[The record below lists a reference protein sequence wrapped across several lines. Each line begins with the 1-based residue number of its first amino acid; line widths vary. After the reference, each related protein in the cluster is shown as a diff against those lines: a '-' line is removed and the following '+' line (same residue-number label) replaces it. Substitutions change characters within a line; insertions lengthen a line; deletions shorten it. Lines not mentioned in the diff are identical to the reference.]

1 MFDSRD
7 VIRRQRKLSEIPLGA
22 RDTSE
27 RASAASRP
35 AARVTTTVAAG
46 GQGIAGAAERR
57 PAAVPRPRD
66 DAADA
71 RAHHGRRR
79 GAAARP
85 PVGRAP
91 AILLAERLAS
101 IAAEANEAAGAA
113 DGAHSLVEECDVDG
127 LTASRA
133 AALLALPEGAL
144 LAGAD
149 GVDACWRELGGQL
162 APHCAEHALIVE
174 FLRRHHAVVAESSRA
189 LLRLLQTALRENAAL
204 ASRTDESLLGTFQA
218 YVDAA
223 LAETAEMLPPGGARR
238 PRGRGVGGRVGGG
251 VTFSVTAWEIFHPLP
266 APSPPSPARRLLPPR
281 GLAANRGHL
290 PQFAFDCTI
299 ASPRRPASSKLFSI
313 SVSSLGGKP
322 ALSVNAM
329 PGVSVAT
336 CALISLTVWLLF
348 AFTTLREPSARRI
361 CSRAGARRESELRGV
376 NTSGARI
383 SAHLQR
389 RGRLALVDAQL
400 GRIADGRR
408 RRARRGAAAGVVA
421 HAAPLAREGLARR
434 RRRLVR
440 LAALVDE
447 VDVGVGVAELRR
459 HPPRVD
465 GLEER
470 RVGGVVGGAQRAV
483 VDGEAVLP
491 EGDCVRLRL
500 LRRRRALVRLAAQRL
515 AAPRERLRPARLLGL
530 PLVLALRP
538 SRLARAS

>member
-1 MFDSRD
+1 
-7 VIRRQRKLSEIPLGA
+7 
-22 RDTSE
+22 
-27 RASAASRP
+27 
-35 AARVTTTVAAG
+35 
-46 GQGIAGAAERR
+46 
-57 PAAVPRPRD
+57 
-66 DAADA
+66 
-71 RAHHGRRR
+71 
-79 GAAARP
+79 
-85 PVGRAP
+85 
-91 AILLAERLAS
+91 
-101 IAAEANEAAGAA
+101 
-113 DGAHSLVEECDVDG
+113 
-127 LTASRA
+127 
-133 AALLALPEGAL
+133 
-144 LAGAD
+144 
-149 GVDACWRELGGQL
+149 
-162 APHCAEHALIVE
+162 
-174 FLRRHHAVVAESSRA
+174 
-189 LLRLLQTALRENAAL
+189 
-204 ASRTDESLLGTFQA
+204 
-218 YVDAA
+218 
-223 LAETAEMLPPGGARR
+223 
-238 PRGRGVGGRVGGG
+238 
-251 VTFSVTAWEIFHPLP
+251 
-266 APSPPSPARRLLPPR
+266 
-281 GLAANRGHL
+281 
-290 PQFAFDCTI
+290 
-299 ASPRRPASSKLFSI
+299 
-313 SVSSLGGKP
+313 
-322 ALSVNAM
+322 
-329 PGVSVAT
+329 
-336 CALISLTVWLLF
+336 LF

-530 PLVLALRP
+530 PLVLALRAHLV
-538 SRLARAS
+538 SRALHEVARVEDLLAAAATVLALAAGVVRLALVIVVALLRVVEGDDRHSVARLQRDS

>member
-1 MFDSRD
+1 M
-7 VIRRQRKLSEIPLGA
+7 
-22 RDTSE
+22 
-27 RASAASRP
+27 
-35 AARVTTTVAAG
+35 
-46 GQGIAGAAERR
+46 
-57 PAAVPRPRD
+57 
-66 DAADA
+66 
-71 RAHHGRRR
+71 
-79 GAAARP
+79 
-85 PVGRAP
+85 
-91 AILLAERLAS
+91 
-101 IAAEANEAAGAA
+101 
-113 DGAHSLVEECDVDG
+113 
-127 LTASRA
+127 
-133 AALLALPEGAL
+133 
-144 LAGAD
+144 
-149 GVDACWRELGGQL
+149 
-162 APHCAEHALIVE
+162 
-174 FLRRHHAVVAESSRA
+174 
-189 LLRLLQTALRENAAL
+189 
-204 ASRTDESLLGTFQA
+204 
-218 YVDAA
+218 
-223 LAETAEMLPPGGARR
+223 
-238 PRGRGVGGRVGGG
+238 
-251 VTFSVTAWEIFHPLP
+251 
-266 APSPPSPARRLLPPR
+266 
-281 GLAANRGHL
+281 
-290 PQFAFDCTI
+290 
-299 ASPRRPASSKLFSI
+299 
-313 SVSSLGGKP
+313 SSLGGKP
-322 ALSVNAM
+322 ALSVNAT

-336 CALISLTVWLLF
+336 CARSCSTVWLLF

-389 RGRLALVDAQL
+389 RGRLALVNAQL

-408 RRARRGAAAGVVA
+408 RRARRGAAGVVA

-530 PLVLALRP
+530 PLVLALRAHLV
-538 SRLARAS
+538 SRALHEVARVEDLLAAAATILALAAGVVRLALVIVVALLRVVEGDDRHAAKTSL